1 MVSLV
6 SLVSAPAPPAVW
18 LWALARALSSD
29 GETVMYNITRHGH
42 DTQYTTRHARG
53 RQLTAHMTEI
63 RSTTTGQPAAPSV
76 RWNLATSDN
85 LIATTGCAPEVGDVD
100 SWLLWSLPRSGVSQ
114 QCGQHPRHGRTPAS
128 QTHVGTADYSAP
140 AEAMI
145 RQHISIPLRSEARS
159 CEANGYLQR
168 ELSKRTRMRHVRV
181 AGWITVPPC
190 HHHTAT
196 VPPPCHHR
204 ATAVCRAPQQ
214 PVLPVHRST
223 PPL

>member
-1 MVSLV
+1 METASR
-6 SLVSAPAPPAVW
+6 SAGGADPCVP
-18 LWALARALSSD
+18 
-29 GETVMYNITRHGH
+29 H
-42 DTQYTTRHARG
+42 
-53 RQLTAHMTEI
+53 
-63 RSTTTGQPAAPSV
+63 AAPSGPTTLERGSPPIRHVPIWCALNVNCRYLGSIPLACVCATVASTARARAGTV
-76 RWNLATSDN
+76 RCVGGRQYVLLGAAD
-85 LIATTGCAPEVGDVD
+85 LI
-100 SWLLWSLPRSGVSQ
+100 
-114 QCGQHPRHGRTPAS
+114 QH
-128 QTHVGTADYSAP
+128 P